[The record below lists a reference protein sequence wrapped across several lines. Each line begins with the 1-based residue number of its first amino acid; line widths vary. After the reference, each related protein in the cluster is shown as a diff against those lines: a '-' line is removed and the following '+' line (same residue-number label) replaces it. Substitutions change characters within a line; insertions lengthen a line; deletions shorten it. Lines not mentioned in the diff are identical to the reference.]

1 MLTAIFLLRD
11 FFSSPFFGFI
21 RNVRKRLSICTEHL
35 VVMHMRKS
43 SGGSFLSESKPEEQL
58 EWNLERAGCRRFLII
73 GGCFMAVQHQK
84 STDA

>member
-1 MLTAIFLLRD
+1 MESTLFWLYKKCSQATLY
-11 FFSSPFFGFI
+11 
-21 RNVRKRLSICTEHL
+21 CTEHL

-43 SGGSFLSESKPEEQL
+43 SGGSFLSKSKPEEQL